1 MNKQEYR
8 KKALEIR
15 DSISVENREEYS
27 GIIAVRLLESDA
39 VKKAENI
46 LIYYSYRSEVST
58 EHLIERLIQMGKRV
72 FCPKVLDPKEGLME
86 FYRITDMNQI
96 SEGFHGIPEPVTVD
110 VYETGTDR
118 QHSDTL
124 MIIPG
129 VAFDRECNRIGYKGG
144 FYDRYIPRVPGAV
157 LVAIAFDEQISDDV
171 FSMEAHDI
179 KPNIIYTPTRHLGI

>member
-1 MNKQEYR
+1 MDKQEYR

-58 EHLIERLIQMGKRV
+58 EHLIERLIQMGKNV
-72 FCPKVLDPKEGLME
+72 YCPKVLDVKDGLME
-86 FYRITDMNQI
+86 FFRITSMNQI
-96 SEGFHGIPEPVTVD
+96 GEGFHGIPEPVTEE
-110 VYETGTDR
+110 VYKTGTDR

-171 FSMEAHDI
+171 FAMEAHDI

>member
-15 DSISVENREEYS
+15 DSISVENREKYS
-27 GIIAVRLLESDA
+27 GIIAGRLLESDA

-46 LIYYSYRSEVST
+46 LIYCSYRSEVST

-72 FCPKVLDPKEGLME
+72 FCPKVLDVKDGLME
-86 FYRITDMNQI
+86 FFRITSMNQI
-96 SEGFHGIPEPVTVD
+96 GEGFHGIPEPVTGD

-118 QHSDTL
+118 KHSDTL

-157 LVAIAFDEQISDDV
+157 LVAIAFDEQIFDDV
-171 FSMEAHDI
+171 FPMESHDI
-179 KPNIIYTPTRHLGI
+179 KPDEIYTPTKYLGI